1 MEKASI
7 NREPSPDLYFYGR
20 KYSELL
26 GRLDEARQR
35 FLSERRDENY
45 IDKDINDALIN
56 FETELIEK
64 SLTKMPNN
72 RYPWHGHSNDSS
84 SSTFFDS
91 TGDTFIDT
99 ENKTIYRAENTQYSE
114 DAPTQVEIGLF
125 YSLDSLGKIQVA
137 SSSESETIDDIL
149 EPEFSPILHSFD
161 EPNSSELLPS
171 DNLELNLE
179 HAKKFTEMLE
189 IIIEDL
195 EKNYSDP
202 DWYLLPNSYY
212 EENDSTQSRLVIE
225 KANEH
230 E

>member
-1 MEKASI
+1 LK
-7 NREPSPDLYFYGR
+7 NH
-20 KYSELL
+20 LL
-26 GRLDEARQR
+26 KCRIIGTPGTATAT
-35 FLSERRDENY
+35 
-45 IDKDINDALIN
+45 I
-56 FETELIEK
+56 
-64 SLTKMPNN
+64 
-72 RYPWHGHSNDSS
+72 H
-84 SSTFFDS
+84 
-91 TGDTFIDT
+91 T

-161 EPNSSELLPS
+161 EPNDGELLTS